1 MDMWFDKLTDCFFR
15 PCIRTPKEG
24 AATAI
29 HLLLDEEVLHP
40 YNESKNKA
48 VTNNKNIFFKF
59 ISPKF
64 IYQLQ
69 ALTKTL

>member
-1 MDMWFDKLTDCFFR
+1 MLTK
-15 PCIRTPKEG
+15 PCIFLFIPVTYPKME
-24 AATAI
+24 
-29 HLLLDEEVLHP
+29 

-48 VTNNKNIFFKF
+48 VTNNKNIFFKL

-69 ALTKTL
+69 ALTKIL

>member
-1 MDMWFDKLTDCFFR
+1 M
-15 PCIRTPKEG
+15 G
-24 AATAI
+24 
-29 HLLLDEEVLHP
+29 LLLDEEVLHP

-48 VTNNKNIFFKF
+48 VTNNKNIFFKL

-69 ALTKTL
+69 ALTKIL